1 MTTRNNRS
9 KFSEEVLTSTLS
21 AVRSERRRRELLRY
35 GVAAIVLLVVGL
47 AWWRP
52 GSDTPSVV
60 VDQPVTEEPA
70 PATEEKRPLIQLFT
84 TSEQVSE
91 LPIIRTVSTKDLAPL
106 VRRVSDKELAE
117 VLADRPHATYMTA
130 DGQTR
135 VWVPKS

>member
-9 KFSEEVLTSTLS
+9 EFSEEVLTSTLS
-21 AVRSERRRRELLRY
+21 AVRSERRRREVLRY
-35 GVAAIVLLVVGL
+35 GAAAVVLLVVGL

-52 GSDTPSVV
+52 GSDTPVMV
-60 VDQPVTEEPA
+60 VDHPVTEEPA
-70 PATEEKRPLIQLFT
+70 PTADDKRPLIHLFT
-84 TSEQVSE
+84 TSELVSE
-91 LPIIRTVSTKDLAPL
+91 VPIIRTVSTKDVAPL